1 MLTQTPSSAT
11 VDVSVCNS
19 LAANHV
25 APKTM
30 ESMARKDLR
39 DGISRPRKSVS
50 MNETNMGLHARN
62 NITVS
67 TFVMV
72 SDRIVKLMPSTNR
85 MEYNA

>member
-1 MLTQTPSSAT
+1 MLFTQTPSS
-11 VDVSVCNS
+11 VIDVSVCNS

-25 APKTM
+25 APNTM
-30 ESMARKDLR
+30 ESMARNDLR

-62 NITVS
+62 SSTVS

-72 SDRIVKLMPSTNR
+72 SDRMVKLMPSTNR